1 MNEKITKLEN
11 CLKAMKK
18 CLKIPNVENC
28 ICFSDAFKVLNLE
41 TSGLSKNIGQMP
53 NLKSKEKLISIKK
66 EIEKIK
72 GNISKGNKE
81 CLGCDPCI
89 ASVVF
94 KAYPDRL
101 NSLYLDNELR
111 GK

>member
-1 MNEKITKLEN
+1 MIEEVSRLEN

-41 TSGLSKNIGQMP
+41 ANELSKKFSQMSDP
-53 NLKSKEKLISIKK
+53 KGKGKLISIKK

-81 CLGCDPCI
+81 CLGCSPCI
-89 ASVVF
+89 ASLVF
-94 KAYPDRL
+94 KTYTDRL
-101 NSLYLDNELR
+101 NSLYLDNEL
-111 GK
+111 

>member
-1 MNEKITKLEN
+1 MNEEITKLEN

-41 TSGLSKNIGQMP
+41 ASGLSKKIGQMFS
-53 NLKSKEKLISIKK
+53 LKSEEKLISIKK

-81 CLGCDPCI
+81 CLGCSPCI

-94 KAYPDRL
+94 KTYPDRL
-101 NSLYLDNELR
+101 NGLYLDNEL
-111 GK
+111 